1 MRVGVFPKLSCLATY
16 YLLLITY
23 YLLPIT
29 YYLYYITCLFSQ
41 KQRSVRNV

>member
-23 YLLPIT
+23 N
-29 YYLYYITCLFSQ
+29 LYYITCLFFQ

>member
-23 YLLPIT
+23 I
-29 YYLYYITCLFSQ
+29 YLYYITCLFFQ
-41 KQRSVRNV
+41 KQRNVRNV

>member
-23 YLLPIT
+23 YL
-29 YYLYYITCLFSQ
+29 YYITCLFFQ

>member
-16 YLLLITY
+16 YLLPITY

-29 YYLYYITCLFSQ
+29 YITCLFFQ